1 MKPSNASPNP
11 ATFQSGICDTRP
23 SDSDY
28 TCWMEFLH
36 GRLPVEC
43 APQPCAQQ
51 GAELL
56 AAAMPFLKPRD
67 AKNINS
73 LTQETGRR
81 AKMTS

>member
-1 MKPSNASPNP
+1 
-11 ATFQSGICDTRP
+11 
-23 SDSDY
+23 
-28 TCWMEFLH
+28 MEFLH

-67 AKNINS
+67 VTYS
-73 LTQETGRR
+73 LSHMLKLKKTLTV
-81 AKMTS
+81 